1 MSSIHY
7 QKQTNPQHKQH
18 RTIYLNSSLKKNKKN
33 PNIAVKRT
41 TNISDFLLLV

>member
-7 QKQTNPQHKQH
+7 QKQTNPQNKQH
-18 RTIYLNSSLKKNKKN
+18 RTIYLNSSLKKKKN
-33 PNIAVKRT
+33 PNIALKRT